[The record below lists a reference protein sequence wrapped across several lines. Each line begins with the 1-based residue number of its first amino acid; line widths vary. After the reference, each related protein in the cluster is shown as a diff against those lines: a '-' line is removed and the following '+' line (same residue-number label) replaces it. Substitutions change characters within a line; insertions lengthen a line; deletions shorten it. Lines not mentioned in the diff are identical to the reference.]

1 MENNCEDFPQKA
13 SDLLLLLL
21 LITAPPI
28 VVQQPGLL

>member
-21 LITAPPI
+21 ITTPPI